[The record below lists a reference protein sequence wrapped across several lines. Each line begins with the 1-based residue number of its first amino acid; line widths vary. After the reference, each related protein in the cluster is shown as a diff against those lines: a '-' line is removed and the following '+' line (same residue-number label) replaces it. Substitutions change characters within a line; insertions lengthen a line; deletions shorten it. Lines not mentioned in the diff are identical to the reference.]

1 MSRTFL
7 NWQRQ
12 PRIANWRGG
21 WHWAC
26 WCDNNLR
33 FASTAIIQF
42 IKIQNSSS
50 SGRDAL
56 YCVVNTTQ
64 LTPVLLGGKL
74 GPDGGREKLLQT
86 SFNLDPLDTWTVEWT
101 PLCSSIY
108 AKYIL
113 APTVKWAGLTSSA
126 SWFYYLL
133 WLMHCDQ
140 TKSICVVYVQ
150 ANQSSSVNVFF
161 LSLEINP

>member
-42 IKIQNSSS
+42 IKIQSSSS

-74 GPDGGREKLLQT
+74 GPDGGRGKLLQT

-113 APTVKWAGLTSSA
+113 APTVKRADPTSSA
-126 SWFYYLL
+126 SGFYYLL
-133 WLMHCDQ
+133 WLLNALWSNQIYMCGIC
-140 TKSICVVYVQ
+140 TNKSKQ
-150 ANQSSSVNVFF
+150 
-161 LSLEINP
+161 

>member
-42 IKIQNSSS
+42 IKIQSSSS

-74 GPDGGREKLLQT
+74 GPDGGRGKLLQT

-113 APTVKWAGLTSSA
+113 APTVKRADPTSSA
-126 SWFYYLL
+126 SGFYYLL
-133 WLMHCDQ
+133 WLLNALWSNQIYMCGIC
-140 TKSICVVYVQ
+140 TSKSKQ
-150 ANQSSSVNVFF
+150 
-161 LSLEINP
+161 

>member
-33 FASTAIIQF
+33 FASTAIIQS
-42 IKIQNSSS
+42 IKIQNGTS

-64 LTPVLLGGKL
+64 LTPVLLGDKL
-74 GPDGGREKLLQT
+74 GPDGGRGKLLQT

-101 PLCSSIY
+101 PLGSSIY

-113 APTVKWAGLTSSA
+113 APTVKRADPTSSA
-126 SWFYYLL
+126 SGFYYLL
-133 WLMHCDQ
+133 WLLNALWSNQIYMCGIC
-140 TKSICVVYVQ
+140 TNKSKQ
-150 ANQSSSVNVFF
+150 
-161 LSLEINP
+161 